1 VIRRHVLAALHAGI
15 EAGDEDA
22 ARAALANVDPIL
34 RGRARRRLEHALI
47 DAALATAVLDAR
59 TPEDARHRL
68 RVAALL
74 TAGASPPALPDRG
87 AVARAYGELPAPRPL
102 RAPIAT
108 IAATAAAAAF
118 VIGVLCASM
127 GVVTAGPGAF
137 ERPPPPP
144 AVGAFRDGGA
154 PARDAAIEQVLA
166 DALPRLVAAGAARR
180 PEDVA
185 ALRDHAA
192 FAGRGAALR
201 AAWRGLIDCLDRW
214 LALDEERPGYRRTA
228 RELRARAIAVSDQLA
243 AAGLGYSLDAT
254 LLPEHGRRPP
264 GLSTYRIEDVA
275 FVRANTERT
284 RVLGLRRLDRRDDV
298 AALGM
303 ANHELDD
310 PVVLLGQVDEKVAHQ
325 VLPIL
330 AGADF
335 PIGDDGWP
343 HSRRGRRLAQLAAG
357 AIRRELHASLGADA
371 ADAADPAA
379 LARAAARCRR
389 LVASSVGR
397 HEAQHGIDRGRGGL
411 RHPQALVAV
420 LGRASGPFAL
430 RARLELSAYISQI
443 ASDTWLPQLVLWNLA
458 RHAFRGTYVGHEES
472 YVAIVILEG
481 LARHFGA
488 LPPGPLIRE
497 NGEVDRD
504 RLAAL
509 VEPLADIGTLELRAA
524 AAALWAELFGEPLV
538 RIYDDL

>member
-1 VIRRHVLAALHAGI
+1 
-15 EAGDEDA
+15 
-22 ARAALANVDPIL
+22 
-34 RGRARRRLEHALI
+34 
-47 DAALATAVLDAR
+47 
-59 TPEDARHRL
+59 
-68 RVAALL
+68 
-74 TAGASPPALPDRG
+74 
-87 AVARAYGELPAPRPL
+87 
-102 RAPIAT
+102 
-108 IAATAAAAAF
+108 
-118 VIGVLCASM
+118 
-127 GVVTAGPGAF
+127 
-137 ERPPPPP
+137 
-144 AVGAFRDGGA
+144 DGGA
-154 PARDAAIEQVLA
+154 PARDPGIEQVLA
-166 DALPRLVAAGAARR
+166 GELPRLVAAGAARR

-192 FAGRGAALR
+192 FAGHGDALR
-201 AAWRGLIDCLDRW
+201 SAWRGLIDCLDRW
-214 LALDEERPGYRRTA
+214 LALDEARPGYRRTA

-243 AAGLGYSLDAT
+243 AARLGYYLDAT

-303 ANHELDD
+303 ANDEHD
-310 PVVLLGQVDEKVAHQ
+310 PVVLLGQVDEKVEHQ

-335 PIGDDGWP
+335 PIGDDGWQ
-343 HSRRGRRLAQLAAG
+343 HSRRGRRLAQIAAG
-357 AIRRELHASLGADA
+357 AIRRELHAALGPDA
-371 ADAADPAA
+371 ADAAGPAA
-379 LARAAARCRR
+379 LDRTAARCRR

-420 LGRASGPFAL
+420 LGRASQPFAL

-472 YVAIVILEG
+472 YVAIVTLEG
-481 LARHFGA
+481 LARHFGL

-509 VEPLADIGTLELRAA
+509 VEPLADIGTLELRSA